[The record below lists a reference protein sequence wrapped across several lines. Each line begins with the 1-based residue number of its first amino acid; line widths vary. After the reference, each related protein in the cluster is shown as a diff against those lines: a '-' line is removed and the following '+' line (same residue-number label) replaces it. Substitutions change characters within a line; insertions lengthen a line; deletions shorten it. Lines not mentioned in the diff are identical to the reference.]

1 MTIHEIESAIDI
13 ARDVVAMSTAQEQ
26 SASDTDHLLAWHY
39 TTGEFAVRIAEA
51 GVLLPTD
58 AFIGPR
64 ERPVLWFSMEQ
75 DWEPTASKWCWQG
88 SAVRKLDRWETCAAG
103 RGLARF
109 GIDPSKLIA
118 WPALARVA
126 RIPPKTAD
134 GLVRAG
140 LRQGAVPTRWRGSVD
155 PIPLTECLAIEAWD
169 FRGDALKDGS
179 WSGGR
184 RAI

>member
-118 WPALARVA
+118 WPADPPENSGRPCASGLEAGRCA
-126 RIPPKTAD
+126 DAMERI
-134 GLVRAG
+134 
-140 LRQGAVPTRWRGSVD
+140 
-155 PIPLTECLAIEAWD
+155 
-169 FRGDALKDGS
+169 
-179 WSGGR
+179 R
-184 RAI
+184 RPYPAH